1 MATTF
6 DYGPG
11 VALDW
16 SMRAMRDAVT
26 RVNKIAA
33 ADLPSGFAAIGEAVW
48 WITIASDSLRRTY
61 PDKYHRAIGLVIPNP
76 SDTIL
81 GLRSVRN
88 RIGHEV
94 ELVDFI
100 EPIASRPDP
109 GDGRITAWVWRHVPP
124 PSGEG
129 LTEGQHKS
137 ELKYHRAYETAVVD
151 GGQGGNIVYTFGLV
165 TGFLDLLY
173 QHRLD
178 PAWPE

>member
-1 MATTF
+1 MAATF
-6 DYGPG
+6 NYGPG

-16 SMRAMRDAVT
+16 SMRAMHDAVT
-26 RVNKIAA
+26 RVNKIPA
-33 ADLPSGFAAIGEAVW
+33 ADLPTGFAAIGEAVW
-48 WITIASDSLRRTY
+48 WITIASDSLRRPD
-61 PDKYHRAIGLVIPNP
+61 PDKYHRALELVTPNP
-76 SDTIL
+76 SDTML

-109 GDGRITAWVWRHVPP
+109 GDGRITAWVWRHVPL

-129 LTEGQHKS
+129 LTEGQYHS

-173 QHRLD
+173 QHHLD

>member
-1 MATTF
+1 MMTTF
-6 DYGPG
+6 DYGPSI
-11 VALDW
+11 ALDW
-16 SMRAMRDAVT
+16 SMRAMRDAVG
-26 RVNKIAA
+26 RINKMP
-33 ADLPSGFAAIGEAVW
+33 DLPSAFAAIGEAVW
-48 WITIASDSLRRTY
+48 WINIVRDSLKQAD
-61 PDKYHRAIGLVIPNP
+61 PAKYSHALELTTPNP

-88 RIGHEV
+88 RIGHGV

-109 GDGRITAWVWRHVPP
+109 GDGRITAWVWRYVPP
-124 PSGEG
+124 PQERQTGN
-129 LTEGQHKS
+129 QYKS
-137 ELKYHRAYETAVVD
+137 ELKYHQAYETAVVG
-151 GGQGGNIVYTFGLV
+151 GGQGSNIVYTFGLV